1 MSNTRVIAIDGYAAT
16 GKSTLA
22 KKLASELNYRYMDTG
37 SMFRV
42 LTYQAMTQ
50 GFLKEDR
57 LDNTAFEAFLSKS
70 HFYWEGSTLGF
81 NQQVLRNEIR
91 TYEVSMNVSKIAASP
106 YVRKFAL
113 KSQRDLAQGHSIV
126 MDGRDIGT
134 VVFPEAKHKFFLDA
148 SPEVRAQRR
157 WEEMQQQGS
166 TVSLEAI
173 LENIRARDKEDS
185 KRAIAPLRKADDALL
200 IDTSNQNIE
209 EVFQTLLSH
218 LV

>member
-185 KRAIAPLRKADDALL
+185 ERAIAPLRKADDALL

>member
-91 TYEVSMNVSKIAASP
+91 TYEVSTNVSKIAAFP

-157 WEEMQQQGS
+157 WEEMKQQGS

-185 KRAIAPLRKADDALL
+185 ERAIAPLRKADDALL

>member
-1 MSNTRVIAIDGYAAT
+1 
-16 GKSTLA
+16 
-22 KKLASELNYRYMDTG
+22 
-37 SMFRV
+37 
-42 LTYQAMTQ
+42 
-50 GFLKEDR
+50 
-57 LDNTAFEAFLSKS
+57 
-70 HFYWEGSTLGF
+70 
-81 NQQVLRNEIR
+81 
-91 TYEVSMNVSKIAASP
+91 
-106 YVRKFAL
+106 
-113 KSQRDLAQGHSIV
+113 

-185 KRAIAPLRKADDALL
+185 ERAIAPLRKADDALL

>member
-91 TYEVSMNVSKIAASP
+91 TYKVSTNVSKIAALP

-173 LENIRARDKEDS
+173 LENVRARDKEDS
-185 KRAIAPLRKADDALL
+185 ERAIAPLRKADDALL

>member
-1 MSNTRVIAIDGYAAT
+1 MSNIRVIAIDGYAAT

-50 GFLKEDR
+50 GFLKDDR

-91 TYEVSMNVSKIAASP
+91 TYEVSTNVSKIAAFP

-185 KRAIAPLRKADDALL
+185 ERAIAPLRKADDALL

-218 LV
+218 FV

>member
-37 SMFRV
+37 SMFRM

-91 TYEVSMNVSKIAASP
+91 TYKVSTNVSKIAALP

-185 KRAIAPLRKADDALL
+185 ERAIAPLRKADDALL

-218 LV
+218 FV

>member
-37 SMFRV
+37 AMFRV

-91 TYEVSMNVSKIAASP
+91 TYEVSTNVSKIAAFP

-185 KRAIAPLRKADDALL
+185 ERAIAPIRKADDALL

>member
-1 MSNTRVIAIDGYAAT
+1 MSNIRVIAIDGYAAT

-50 GFLKEDR
+50 GFLKDDR
-57 LDNTAFEAFLSKS
+57 LDNTAFEAFLSKN

-91 TYEVSMNVSKIAASP
+91 TYEVSTNVSKIAALP

-185 KRAIAPLRKADDALL
+185 ERAIAPLRKADDALL

>member
-37 SMFRV
+37 AMFRV

-50 GFLKEDR
+50 GFLKDDR
-57 LDNTAFEAFLSKS
+57 MDNTAFEAFLSKN

-91 TYEVSMNVSKIAASP
+91 TYEVSTNVSKIAALP

-134 VVFPEAKHKFFLDA
+134 VVFPEAQHKFFLDA

-173 LENIRARDKEDS
+173 LENVRARDKEDS
-185 KRAIAPLRKADDALL
+185 ERAIAPLRKADDALL

>member
-91 TYEVSMNVSKIAASP
+91 TYEVSTNVSKIAAFP

-134 VVFPEAKHKFFLDA
+134 VVFPEATHKFFLDA

-185 KRAIAPLRKADDALL
+185 ERAIAPLRKADDALL

>member
-37 SMFRV
+37 AMFRV

-91 TYEVSMNVSKIAASP
+91 TYEVSTNVSKIAALP

-134 VVFPEAKHKFFLDA
+134 VVFPEAQHKFFLDA

-173 LENIRARDKEDS
+173 LENVRARDKEDS
-185 KRAIAPLRKADDALL
+185 ERAIAPLRKADDALL

>member
-91 TYEVSMNVSKIAASP
+91 TYEVSMNVSKIAALP